1 MTNNI
6 KPDKPF
12 KTYDEQI
19 EILLG
24 RKLVIT
30 DKEFAIHAL
39 KTFSYYDL
47 INGYKEVFTDGD
59 DFIPDISIEYLYL
72 FAQFDKS
79 LQNILFQYSVI
90 IENMFKSALAYVIS
104 KKYGVFVNDYLSI
117 NNYNV
122 NNKNRDKLSKLLKDI
137 VKLSNSPYVGQPTKH
152 YRDTKNHIPS
162 WILFKNVTFDDITKL
177 YKYLKTEDKN
187 SVSDL
192 FIDLNISND
201 RKLEFITTSINLI
214 RRCRNKIAHNLKFIT
229 YKDFRYK
236 ITKSNLN
243 GDQHQSLFDEKS
255 YNNIYGM
262 IICIN
267 SILRNDYLKFDMN
280 VSIDNLIKIYSEIDK
295 NIPNDYFKITK
306 IPQDYIERINI
317 IMNQSN
323 I

>member
-6 KPDKPF
+6 NPDKPF

-19 EILLG
+19 EILIS

-30 DKEFAIHAL
+30 DKEFAKYAL
-39 KTFSYYDL
+39 KTFTYYDL
-47 INGYKEVFTDGD
+47 INGYKEIFTDGD

-90 IENMFKSALAYVIS
+90 IENMFKSALAYVIA
-104 KKYGVFVNDYLSI
+104 KKYGVFVKDYLSI
-117 NNYNV
+117 HNYNV
-122 NNKNRDKLSKLLKDI
+122 NNKNRDKLSKLLKNI

-152 YRDTKNHIPS
+152 YRDTKNHIPP

-192 FIDLNISND
+192 FIDLNVSND
-201 RKLEFITTSINLI
+201 KKLEFITTSINLI

-229 YKDFRYK
+229 YKDYNYK
-236 ITKSNLN
+236 ITKSNLS

-262 IICIN
+262 MICIN
-267 SILRNDYLKFDMN
+267 SILKNDYLKYDMN
-280 VSIDNLIKIYSEIDK
+280 TSIESLINIYSQIDP
-295 NIPNDYFKITK
+295 NIPNDYFSITR
-306 IPQDYIERINI
+306 IPQDYIERINL
-317 IMNQSN
+317 IMNQTN